1 VAESFSENMARPY
14 KLSFEHHRHAF
25 AIGESTPRISWKIE
39 GHPQN
44 WEQSSYQ
51 LEISRQSGKGPETFR
66 VQSSQQVL
74 VQWPAEPL
82 RSGES
87 ASVRVR
93 VVDNN
98 GKQTPWSERVNV
110 EAGLLSPEDWTCQLV
125 HCAKREDLNAPHTP
139 VLFRREFQ
147 VQSDV
152 KQARLYISAHGL
164 YEAEINGQRVGD
176 HVLAPGWTSY
186 QYELPY
192 QTYDV
197 TSLLK
202 PGNNVIGAYVGEG
215 WYVGR
220 FGFNGGV
227 RNIWGD
233 TIGLIAQLEI
243 TYSDGQSDTIATDS

>member
-1 VAESFSENMARPY
+1 
-14 KLSFEHHRHAF
+14 
-25 AIGESTPRISWKIE
+25 
-39 GHPQN
+39 
-44 WEQSSYQ
+44 
-51 LEISRQSGKGPETFR
+51 
-66 VQSSQQVL
+66 
-74 VQWPAEPL
+74 
-82 RSGES
+82 
-87 ASVRVR
+87 

-139 VLFRREFQ
+139 VMFRREFQ